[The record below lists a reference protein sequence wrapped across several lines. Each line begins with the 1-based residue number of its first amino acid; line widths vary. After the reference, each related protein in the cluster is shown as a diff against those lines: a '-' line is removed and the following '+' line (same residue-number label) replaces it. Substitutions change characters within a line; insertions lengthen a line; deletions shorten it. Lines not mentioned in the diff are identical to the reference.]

1 MRLLG
6 LVLVLG
12 LTTLGACG
20 GDDDSNSNID
30 AASGPACTGAVY
42 DTCSGNAQCTS
53 QNCHLF
59 MADGIQ
65 VCTQAC
71 SAGVACPNDSA
82 GAAVACN
89 GMGICKPSVAN
100 NCHR

>member
-1 MRLLG
+1 MRLLR

-12 LTTLGACG
+12 LTALDACG
-20 GDDDSNSNID
+20 GGD
-30 AASGPACTGAVY
+30 ASSTSDAPSGPACTGAVY

-59 MADGIQ
+59 MADGIE

-71 SAGVACPNDSA
+71 SSSIACPNDAA
-82 GAAVACN
+82 GATVACN
-89 GMGICKPSVAN
+89 QMGICKPSLAN
-100 NCHR
+100 HCHR

>member
-1 MRLLG
+1 MRLLR
-6 LVLVLG
+6 LALMLG
-12 LTTLGACG
+12 LTSLGACG
-20 GDDDSNSNID
+20 GDDDNSTPD
-30 AASGPACTGAVY
+30 APSGPACTGAVY
-42 DTCSGNAQCTS
+42 DTCSGNGQCTS

-65 VCTQAC
+65 VCTPAC
-71 SAGVACPNDSA
+71 SANMPCPNDSA

>member
-1 MRLLG
+1 MRIAGALF
-6 LVLVLG
+6 VLVL
-12 LTTLGACG
+12 TACG
-20 GDDDSNSNID
+20 GGDDAPSVD
-30 AASGPACTGAVY
+30 APSGPACTGAVY
-42 DTCSGNAQCTS
+42 DTCTGNTQCSS

-71 SAGVACPNDSA
+71 SASAACPNDST
-82 GAAVACN
+82 GATIACN
-89 GMGICKPSVAN
+89 GMGICKPTVAN

>member
-1 MRLLG
+1 MCLLR
-6 LVLVLG
+6 LVLVLAI
-12 LTTLGACG
+12 TALGACG
-20 GDDDSNSNID
+20 GDDASSNID
-30 AASGPACTGAVY
+30 APSGPACTGAVY
-42 DTCSGNAQCTS
+42 DTCGGNGQCTS

-71 SAGVACPNDSA
+71 SGSMACPNDST

-89 GMGICKPSVAN
+89 GMNICKPSVAN

>member
-1 MRLLG
+1 MRLLR
-6 LVLVLG
+6 LVLVVG

-20 GDDDSNSNID
+20 GHDASSNID
-30 AASGPACTGAVY
+30 ASSGPACTGAVY
-42 DTCSGNAQCTS
+42 DTCTGNTQCTS

-71 SAGVACPNDSA
+71 SGSMACPNDSA
-82 GAAVACN
+82 GTTVACN
-89 GMGICKPSVAN
+89 QMAICKPSVAN